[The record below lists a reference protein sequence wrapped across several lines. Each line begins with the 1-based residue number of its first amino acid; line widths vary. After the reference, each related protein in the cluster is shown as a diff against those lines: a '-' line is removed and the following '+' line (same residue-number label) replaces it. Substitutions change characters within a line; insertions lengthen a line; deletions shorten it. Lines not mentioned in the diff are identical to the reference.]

1 MDMVIANSYAYNLKL
16 WLYPVV
22 MVITKSY
29 GYHQL
34 LGLHMTHW
42 DSPMTHRDPPMT
54 SSDPLK
60 ERSDR
65 VSHTL
70 LTVLQQH

>member
-1 MDMVIANSYAYNLKL
+1 MDMVIANSYGYNLKL

-34 LGLHMTHW
+34 SGFH
-42 DSPMTHRDPPMT
+42 MTHRDSPMT

-70 LTVLQQH
+70 LTVLHQH